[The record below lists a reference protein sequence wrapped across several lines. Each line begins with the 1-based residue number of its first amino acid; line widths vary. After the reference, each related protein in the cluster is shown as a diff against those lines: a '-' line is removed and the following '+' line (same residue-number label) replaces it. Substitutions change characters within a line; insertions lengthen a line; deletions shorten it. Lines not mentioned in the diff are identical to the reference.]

1 LLWGAN
7 IKPDWR
13 LEKATS
19 KSNFSDIAEFD
30 LRLLPMAIVELERVQ
45 STSRIG
51 PVILDERT
59 GKPYRQRE
67 FARRFRAVARAAG
80 VPDDVWNMDARA
92 GAVTDARAKGASRDD
107 AMELATH
114 TQATTNSRYDRDRI
128 SATNR
133 VAMLRFGGKNG
144 PGKQGA

>member
-1 LLWGAN
+1 LAT
-7 IKPDWR
+7 
-13 LEKATS
+13 EKATS

-30 LRLLPMAIVELERVQ
+30 LRLLPMAMAELKRVPP
-45 STSRIG
+45 TSRVG

-67 FARRFRAVARAAG
+67 FARRFRTVARAAS

-92 GAVTDARAKGASRDD
+92 GAVTDARAKGASRAD

-114 TQATTNSRYDRDRI
+114 TQETTNRRYDRDRI

-133 VAMLRFGGKNG
+133 VAMLRFGGQNG
-144 PGKQGA
+144 PGKQGE